1 VLFYQVFATIL
12 FDKSVE
18 PDDNNRLLLPELGS
32 VSFARTR
39 LSRSVYYFCSAMA
52 VLCLLH
58 GASFAQNTPE
68 ETTQP
73 IEAAGG
79 FLQSQGAQPKFES
92 ASKLSSDAR
101 AAMKE
106 GRVFSVPHFSGSFA
120 WQGNAY
126 PYTMVGSKPQMGGTT
141 EVPTQIVP
149 ISLFFEEFV
158 DESGS
163 PLVLD
168 PGPVLP
174 RVQSSPNFHNALYA
188 TGLTQFADAVQRAQF
203 NRSAG
208 PEWHTL
214 LGQPVILRPVRIA
227 VPRGAAR
234 VYRNRSS
241 GVMYAIVD
249 TNFFI
254 SQLNTIIQLEN
265 LQPDALAI
273 ALTANVFLSPQSDI
287 KKCCVLGFHTSFDV
301 GELAQVKFVQTFI
314 WASWVDPGILGPSL
328 ADVTPMSHEISE
340 WMNNP
345 FGSNSVPAWQ
355 VPNSNACQS
364 NLETGDPLATMPN
377 AGYPVPID
385 GFTYHPQ
392 NQVLMQWFQRGSSS
406 DAIEGAFSFPDQTLM
421 TAPSQACGAR

>member
-1 VLFYQVFATIL
+1 
-12 FDKSVE
+12 
-18 PDDNNRLLLPELGS
+18 
-32 VSFARTR
+32 
-39 LSRSVYYFCSAMA
+39 
-52 VLCLLH
+52 
-58 GASFAQNTPE
+58 
-68 ETTQP
+68 
-73 IEAAGG
+73 
-79 FLQSQGAQPKFES
+79 
-92 ASKLSSDAR
+92 
-101 AAMKE
+101 
-106 GRVFSVPHFSGSFA
+106 
-120 WQGNAY
+120 
-126 PYTMVGSKPQMGGTT
+126 
-141 EVPTQIVP
+141 
-149 ISLFFEEFV
+149 LFFEEFV

-168 PGPVLP
+168 PAPVLP
-174 RVQSSPNFHNALYA
+174 RVQSSPNFHKAQYA
-188 TGLTQFADAVQRAQF
+188 TGLTQFADAVQLAQF
-203 NRSAG
+203 YRSAASD
-208 PEWHTL
+208 WHTL
-214 LGQPVILRPVRIA
+214 LGQPAILKPVRIA
-227 VPRGAAR
+227 VPRGAAK
-234 VYRNRSS
+234 VYRNHST

-314 WASWVDPGILGPSL
+314 WASWVDQGILGPSL

-345 FGSNSVPAWQ
+345 FGSNAVPAWQ
-355 VPNSNACQS
+355 VPNSSACQS

-377 AGYPVPID
+377 SGYPVLID

-392 NQVLMQWFQRGSSS
+392 SQVLLQWFQRGSAS

-421 TAPSQACGAR
+421 TGPSQACPAR